1 MSGSEQQAGYAGDV
15 SVADAYA
22 ALRDI
27 PGAVLVDVRSEAEW
41 SFVGLPDL
49 AAVAKQPV
57 RVAWQTFPGMKPNPD
72 FVAQVAAQAP
82 ARDAPVYFLCRSGG
96 RSRSAAIAMTQA
108 GYAKAFNIA
117 GGFEGDLDAA
127 KKRGKVNGWKAAG
140 LPWSQT

>member
-22 ALRDI
+22 ALRDD
-27 PGAVLVDVRSEAEW
+27 PRAVLVDVRSEAEW

-49 AAVAKQPV
+49 SALAKQPA
-57 RVAWQTFPGMKPNPD
+57 RIAWQTFPGMKPNPD
-72 FVAQVAAQAP
+72 FVAQVLAQAP

-96 RSRSAAIAMTQA
+96 RSRNAAIAMTRE

-117 GGFEGDLDAA
+117 GGFEGDLDTA
-127 KKRGKVNGWKAAG
+127 KKRGAVNGWKAAG